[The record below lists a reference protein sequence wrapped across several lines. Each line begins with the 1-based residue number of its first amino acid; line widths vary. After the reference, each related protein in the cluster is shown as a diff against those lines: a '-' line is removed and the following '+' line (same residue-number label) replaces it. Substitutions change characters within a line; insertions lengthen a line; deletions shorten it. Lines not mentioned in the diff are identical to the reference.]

1 MSISRGVCAIS
12 FVISSL
18 LATSNPT
25 NAVAL
30 NKRSTNCDTGP
41 GWASPVLSIGASGY
55 GPNDGYDYSCE
66 TSFGNDYTPVS
77 ALEVWTK
84 GDGDHIAG
92 IVAFLFQSCGV
103 ADNAV

>member
-1 MSISRGVCAIS
+1 MGLLRNVFSTSFTIS
-12 FVISSL
+12 VI
-18 LATSNPT
+18 
-25 NAVAL
+25 VAL
-30 NKRSTNCDTGP
+30 ASLADAAALDKRGTNCDTGP

-55 GPNDGYDYSCE
+55 DSNDGYVYSCE

-92 IVAFLFQSCGV
+92 LQST
-103 ADNAV
+103 